1 VRANLARPS
10 SADCADWHAIRAL
23 LLETAGVS
31 TFEIWLSRLELIAID
46 SGRVMVVTGPSET
59 LSWMRGRFGGPIARC
74 AQRVGRGLRIADERE
89 RAAMATATGPVAVC
103 DVYLQSTQRRV
114 S

>member
-1 VRANLARPS
+1 MRPS

-46 SGRVMVVTGPSET
+46 GGTVMVVTGPPET

-89 RAAMATATGPVAVC
+89 RTAMATGTAPVAVC